1 MNLVKA
7 QEYAQS
13 LPLAELKKY
22 ADGLNP
28 SMIPPWLA
36 TGEMQAKTKR
46 AEMANNLQGAATG
59 QQPSI
64 KEQIEQKAGLLGL
77 QQAQQG
83 AQQQAMMQP
92 RPGMGP
98 VPEGTPEPRPQP
110 QPQRMAGLDQLTS
123 NIQMAGGGIVAFAK
137 GDQVKVSREFLNF
150 LKQMGIDYVEYSN
163 MADAAKAPIQDA
175 FKDVKGTISNA
186 APQAAPAAAQTVQG
200 NASPKAFAAGQAM
213 RPAID
218 AAKNAAKTKLIPGAN
233 VGIAAYEGLGE
244 VSDAKDFF
252 DDPNVPMA
260 EKIKQF
266 ARTGARTALPIA
278 GGTAG
283 SFVAP
288 VAGTIGGAAVGQ
300 GLASLID
307 QEGDA
312 LKKYRESQKGDMA
325 SENARLAAKAPAP
338 DMGTEGRR
346 TGQVATGNGIN
357 VSPNLIPA
365 SARPKPP
372 AVPQNVNPNA
382 VKVNPNPPPAAP
394 AAPAAPAPDSME
406 ALFRE
411 SLKNKIP
418 ERSVESLVAEDQDI
432 KKRLGLDEPAGK
444 NKLDRIAEMNRQY
457 EATQLSPMDELISM
471 LGTSGKYKGLS
482 GLAPAYTSM
491 AEKKRAADA
500 AQAKMINDLMGG
512 VEDTQRGEKTA
523 SATGVRTAREKDI
536 GDIRSRDR
544 EIMSSTGTARNQ
556 DVSAATSKYSTD
568 VTADVTKR
576 GQDMTYR
583 AAMAAAAQRGDGQEI
598 AKINAASQLA
608 ARDETINGWQTAMK
622 ELLKIP
628 SQGNRAKV
636 AALEKQI
643 NDRTKAI
650 YGQFGITIPEAP
662 GAASPGGTP
671 SDIQALMKKYGS

>member
-13 LPLAELKKY
+13 LPIPDLQKY
-22 ADGLNP
+22 VDGMNP
-28 SMIPPWLA
+28 AMIPPWVA
-36 TGEMQAKTKR
+36 TGVMQAKTKL
-46 AEMANNLQGAATG
+46 AEMANNRQGAAQG
-59 QQPSI
+59 EQPSV

-83 AQQQAMMQP
+83 AQQQAMMQA
-92 RPGMGP
+92 RPMSGP
-98 VPEGTPEPRPQP
+98 VPTGTPQPEAQP
-110 QPQRMAGLDQLTS
+110 QPPQMAGLDQLQS
-123 NIQMAGGGIVAFAK
+123 NIKMAGGGIVAFAT
-137 GDQVKVSREFLNF
+137 GDKVKAGPEFIKF
-150 LKQMGIDYVEYSN
+150 LQSMGIDYT
-163 MADAAKAPIQDA
+163 D
-175 FKDVKGTISNA
+175 FVKS
-186 APQAAPAAAQTVQG
+186 PAAAQDSIKDMFRSVQGSPPAAQAAPTPQTVQG
-200 NASPKAFAAGQAM
+200 SASPKAFAAGQAM

-233 VGIAAYEGLGE
+233 IGLAAYQGLGE
-244 VSDAKDFF
+244 VSDAQGFY

-278 GGTAG
+278 GGAVG
-283 SFVAP
+283 SLIPAP
-288 VAGTIGGAAVGQ
+288 VAGTIAGAAAGT
-300 GLASLID
+300 GLAALID

-365 SARPKPP
+365 SARPKPQGN
-372 AVPQNVNPNA
+372 VPQNVNPNA
-382 VKVNPNPPPAAP
+382 VKVNPNAPP

-406 ALFRE
+406 AMYRT
-411 SLKNKIP
+411 SLEGGPK
-418 ERSVESLVAEDQDI
+418 ERKVEDLIAEDQDI

-444 NKLDRIAEMNRQY
+444 AKLERIEEMNKQY
-457 EATQLSPMDELISM
+457 AATQLSPMDELIAM
-471 LGTSGKYKGLS
+471 LGKSGQYKGLS

-500 AQAKMINDLMGG
+500 AQAKMINELMGG
-512 VEDTQRGEKTA
+512 VEDTQRGEKTT
-523 SATGVRTAREKDI
+523 SATGVRTAREKDV
-536 GDIRSRDR
+536 GDVRAFDR
-544 EIMSSTGTARNQ
+544 EKLQSLGTARGQ
-556 DVSAATSKYSTD
+556 DIQ
-568 VTADVTKR
+568 ADVTRR

-583 AAMAAAAQRGDGQEI
+583 AAMAAAAQRGDNQEI

-608 ARDETINGWQTAMK
+608 ARDETINNWQAQLK
-622 ELLKIP
+622 ELAKMPIP
-628 SQGNRAKV
+628 SNKAKIV
-636 AALEKQI
+636 AIEKQI

-662 GAASPGGTP
+662 GAASPGGTSSTP
-671 SDIQALMKKYGS
+671 PPGAVREVKR

>member
-46 AEMANNLQGAATG
+46 AEMANNLQGAAQG
-59 QQPSI
+59 EQPSV
-64 KEQIEQKAGLLGL
+64 KEQVEQKAGLLGL
-77 QQAQQG
+77 QQAQQQS
-83 AQQQAMMQP
+83 QQQAMMQP
-92 RPGMGP
+92 RPGGP
-98 VPEGTPEPRPQP
+98 VPEGTPKPEAQP
-110 QPQRMAGLDQLTS
+110 QSAGLDQLQS
-123 NIQMAGGGIVAFAK
+123 NIQMAGGGIVAFAA
-137 GDQVKVSREFLNF
+137 GDKVKAGPEFIKF
-150 LKQMGIDYVEYSN
+150 LQSMGIDYTDFTKSS
-163 MADAAKAPIQDA
+163 AAAQDNI
-175 FKDVKGTISNA
+175 KDMFRA
-186 APQAAPAAAQTVQG
+186 AQGSQPAAQAAPAAAQTVQG

-218 AAKNAAKTKLIPGAN
+218 AAKSAAKTKLLPGAN
-233 VGIAAYEGLGE
+233 IGLAAYEGL
-244 VSDAKDFF
+244 SDISGAQEFY

-260 EKIKQF
+260 EKVKQF

-300 GLASLID
+300 GLAALID

-312 LKKYRESQKGDMA
+312 LKKYRALQA
-325 SENARLAAKAPAP
+325 SGQNNQSAAETARLKATAPAS
-338 DMGTEGRR
+338 DMGNEGRR
-346 TGQVATGNGIN
+346 AGPVAMGNGIN

-365 SARPKPP
+365 SAKPKPP

-382 VKVNPNPPPAAP
+382 TKVNPNAP
-394 AAPAAPAPDSME
+394 AAPAAPAPDSYDAMLMN
-406 ALFRE
+406 ALKT
-411 SLKNKIP
+411 SPK
-418 ERSVESLVAEDQDI
+418 ERSVESIIAEQNAID
-432 KKRLGLDEPAGK
+432 KALGLDEPAGK
-444 NKLDRIAEMNRQY
+444 NKLERIAEIKQQY
-457 EATQLSPMDELISM
+457 EATQMTPMQELIAM
-471 LGTSGKYKGLS
+471 LGKSGQYKGLS

-500 AQAKMINDLMGG
+500 AQAKQINELMSG

-523 SATGVRTAREKDI
+523 TKTKVGTAREKDI
-536 GDIRSRDR
+536 ENARLFDR
-544 EIMSSTGTARNQ
+544 EKMSTLGTVRGQ
-556 DVSAATSKYSTD
+556 DIQ
-568 VTADVTKR
+568 ADVTKR

-583 AAMAAAAQRGDGQEI
+583 AAMAAAAQRGDNQEI

-608 ARDETINGWQTAMK
+608 ARDETINGWQTSMK
-622 ELLKIP
+622 ELMRIP
-628 SQGNRAKV
+628 SSANKAKI
-636 AALEKQI
+636 AAIEKQI

-650 YGQFGITIPEAP
+650 YGQFGIIIPEAP

-671 SDIQALMKKYGS
+671 ADINALLNKYGSK

>member
-46 AEMANNLQGAATG
+46 AEMANAMQGAAQG
-59 QQPSI
+59 EQPSI

-77 QQAQQG
+77 QMAQQRNT
-83 AQQQAMMQP
+83 QQQMMEP

-110 QPQRMAGLDQLTS
+110 QPQRMAGLDQLQS
-123 NIQMAGGGIVAFAK
+123 NIKMAGGGIVAFAA
-137 GDQVKVSREFLNF
+137 GDKVKAGPEFIKF
-150 LKQMGIDYVEYSN
+150 LQSMGIDYTDFVKSS
-163 MADAAKAPIQDA
+163 AAAQDNI
-175 FKDVKGTISNA
+175 KDMFRATQSSQPTA
-186 APQAAPAAAQTVQG
+186 QAAPTPQTVQG

-213 RPAID
+213 RPAIA
-218 AAKNAAKTKLIPGAN
+218 AAKNIANIAKTKAIPGAN
-233 VGIAAYEGLGE
+233 VGLAAYQGLSE
-244 VSDAKDFF
+244 VSDAQDFY
-252 DDPNVPMA
+252 DDPNVPMS

-266 ARTGARTALPIA
+266 ARTGSRTALPIA
-278 GGTAG
+278 GGVAG

-288 VAGTIGGAAVGQ
+288 VAGTIGGAAAGT
-300 GLASLID
+300 GLAALID
-307 QEGDA
+307 QEGEA
-312 LKKYRESQKGDMA
+312 LKKYRESQKGNMA

-382 VKVNPNPPPAAP
+382 TKVNPNAPP

-406 ALFRE
+406 AMYRK
-411 SLKNKIP
+411 SLEGGPK
-418 ERSVESLVAEDQDI
+418 ERKVEDLIAEDLDI
-432 KKRLGLDEPAGK
+432 RKRLGLDEPAGK
-444 NKLDRIAEMNRQY
+444 NKLDRIAEIKQQY
-457 EATQLSPMDELISM
+457 AATQLSPMDELISM
-471 LGTSGKYKGLS
+471 LGKSGQYKGLS

-491 AEKKRAADA
+491 AEKKRAADLA
-500 AQAKMINDLMGG
+500 HAERINELMGG

-523 SATGVRTAREKDI
+523 SATRVGAAREKDV
-536 GDIRSRDR
+536 GDVRAFDR
-544 EIMSSTGTARNQ
+544 EKLQSLG
-556 DVSAATSKYSTD
+556 SAYGNTLQ
-568 VTADVTKR
+568 ADVTMR

-583 AAMAAAAQRGDGQEI
+583 AAMAAAAQRGDNQEI

-608 ARDETINGWQTAMK
+608 ARDETINNWQAQLK
-622 ELLKIP
+622 EL
-628 SQGNRAKV
+628 AKMPISANKAKMV
-636 AALEKQI
+636 AIEKQI

-671 SDIQALMKKYGS
+671 SDIQALMQKYGSK